1 MKLTEPELQLV
12 RDAKRDSAA
21 RDRLVRQWLPSVLG
35 WCARLAGPHADAED
49 LAHDVCLKV
58 MDRIGQLR
66 DPVAFP
72 AWLYRIT
79 RDTVRKQRERRTR
92 WSRLQWRLPRPAAA
106 PPPDRDEA
114 LGRVVLELLQQLPED
129 QREVV
134 VLCHVEER
142 SRDEAAALLGIP
154 VGTVKSRLRLGTA
167 RFRDL
172 AVAAGLAEELREAAG
187 WP

>member
-1 MKLTEPELQLV
+1 MPLPDFDPSLV
-12 RDAKRDSAA
+12 AAATHDSGA
-21 RDRLVRQWLPSVLG
+21 RDRLLSAWLPVVLG
-35 WCARLAGPHADAED
+35 WCTRLAGPDVDAED

-58 MDRIGQLR
+58 IRRLGQLR

-72 AWLYRIT
+72 AWIYRIT
-79 RDTVRKQRERRTR
+79 RDVVRKRRERRAR
-92 WSRLQWRLPRPAAA
+92 WFDLQWRLPRPGIV
-106 PPPDRDEA
+106 PPPDADQA
-114 LGRVVLELLQQLPED
+114 LGRVVLRLLQRLPEA

-134 VLCHVEER
+134 VLCLVEER
-142 SRDEAAALLGIP
+142 SREEAAFVLGIP

-172 AVAAGLAEELREAAG
+172 AIESGLAAELREAAG